1 MPKELNA
8 TDVANI
14 IYEAIE
20 AEPHLNKP
28 RLIPVIVAV
37 IKAYIKANAN
47 VIVSPKENKYRYWA
61 DKKEAESRWWMEL
74 ARKLDPDNMEQH
86 YKEQNKH
93 LANLGYA
100 KDKHS

>member
-20 AEPHLNKP
+20 AEPHLSKP

-37 IKAYIKANAN
+37 IKAYIKANSS
-47 VIVSPKENKYRYWA
+47 VIVSPKESRIKHHAER
-61 DKKEAESRWWMEL
+61 KEAESRWWMEL
-74 ARKLDPDNMEQH
+74 VRKLDPDNMDQH
-86 YKEQNKH
+86 YKNQTKH
-93 LANLGYA
+93 LVNLGYTKE
-100 KDKHS
+100 KDS